1 MYWFNIGLLFRNGYL
16 ARSWCCSFCLSI
28 CPWLLCFL
36 NFSLKTDWWWLPMDA
51 LMSKSWKLE
60 KNHCMNGFIFHY
72 IKRKNSNK
80 LGTTG
85 LHMTKR
91 ALFGWTNQ
99 VVCLHLTWRRQLFV
113 YVYLIEAHNIV
124 LFFSFY
130 LKSIHFC

>member
-1 MYWFNIGLLFRNGYL
+1 
-16 ARSWCCSFCLSI
+16 
-28 CPWLLCFL
+28 
-36 NFSLKTDWWWLPMDA
+36 MDA

-113 YVYLIEAHNIV
+113 YAYLIEAHNIV
-124 LFFSFY
+124 LFFLILFKIHTLLLGSKVKLRFSFSNKIWDDFLGVVWPQSLRNVLVFY
-130 LKSIHFC
+130 LHFNNI